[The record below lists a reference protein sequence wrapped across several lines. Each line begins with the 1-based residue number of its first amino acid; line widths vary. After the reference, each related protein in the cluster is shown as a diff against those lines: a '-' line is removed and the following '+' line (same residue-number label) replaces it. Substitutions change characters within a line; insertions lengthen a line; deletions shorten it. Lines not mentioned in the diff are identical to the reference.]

1 MGGKEGKFVRQ
12 LAVVIWTKLKPRA
25 STSHFY
31 HQLVLLIS
39 KLAYIAEAKL
49 TSVLDTPEQQWTKGS
64 ISSRQQATT
73 VSPS

>member
-12 LAVVIWTKLKPRA
+12 LAVVIGTKLKRRA

-39 KLAYIAEAKL
+39 KLAYVGAPEL

-64 ISSRQQATT
+64 IFSRQQATT
-73 VSPS
+73 VRSS